1 MATIYDPA
9 YQQIVA
15 RLREARQH
23 AGLTQAEVA
32 KKLRRPQSYVSRTE
46 AGQHRLDVLELLTF
60 ARIYSQQLDFF
71 IQDVASAAGHK
82 RRRGAKP

>member
-9 YQQIVA
+9 YQRIVA

-23 AGLTQAEVA
+23 TGLTQAEVA
-32 KKLRRPQSYVSRTE
+32 KKLRRPQSYVSRAE

-60 ARIYSQQLDFF
+60 ARIYGQPIDFF
-71 IQDVASAAGHK
+71 IQDATEP
-82 RRRGAKP
+82 RRGRSRR